1 MQRQLAVCIA
11 GIAADR
17 AVYQFD
23 LLVAQI
29 DIIAVVKICQVQ
41 IISSLVIPSATSTD
55 VMEALSSYQ
64 DA

>member
-1 MQRQLAVCIA
+1 MQRQLVVCIA

-23 LLVAQI
+23 LRVAQI

-41 IISSLVIPSATSTD
+41 IIQLGDALSTSTD
-55 VMEALSSYQ
+55 VMESLSPYQ